1 MAIKFFNTL
10 SGKKEEF
17 KPLQEGKVGIYLCG
31 PTVYD
36 EPHIGHAR
44 SAYVFEVIRRYFQ
57 FKGYK
62 VRFVRNV
69 TDVDDKIINK
79 AREQESSDDI
89 ARICEEIA
97 EKYYNI
103 YSLWMSKMG
112 ISPPDIEP
120 RATEHIPEMQE
131 LISTLI
137 DKGYAYVV
145 DGDVYFRVKKFK
157 DYGRLSRRSVDE
169 MIAGA
174 RIEPGEKKEE
184 PLDFALWKK
193 AKPQEPSWDS
203 PWGRGRPGWHIECSV
218 MSTGYLGVP
227 FDIHCGGIDLIFPH
241 HENEIAQSQAATGKE
256 FARYWLHNGLLT
268 INGQKMAK
276 SLGNFITVEQVLTRY
291 HPDVLKLFFL
301 TTNYRSPID
310 FTWEKLDELAE
321 AKEKFD
327 SFLSRTKRIKRVHF
341 SSRAESRNNYS
352 EELNQFRQKFIQAM
366 DDDFNTAVAL
376 GVLYEIVNL
385 GNKILEDISFSFVEK
400 NILLSEI
407 RQTLLE
413 FGKIFCL
420 FLQASDDEGYNQL
433 VEKVIAIREI
443 LRKEKRFELADRIR
457 EELMSLGIVIEDGKD
472 KTTWRKGAK
481 VR

>member
-89 ARICEEIA
+89 TRICEEIA

-137 DKGYAYVV
+137 HKGYAYVV

-184 PLDFALWKK
+184 PLDFALWKE

-218 MSTGYLGVP
+218 MSTGY
-227 FDIHCGGIDLIFPH
+227 
-241 HENEIAQSQAATGKE
+241 
-256 FARYWLHNGLLT
+256 
-268 INGQKMAK
+268 
-276 SLGNFITVEQVLTRY
+276 
-291 HPDVLKLFFL
+291 
-301 TTNYRSPID
+301 
-310 FTWEKLDELAE
+310 
-321 AKEKFD
+321 
-327 SFLSRTKRIKRVHF
+327 
-341 SSRAESRNNYS
+341 
-352 EELNQFRQKFIQAM
+352 
-366 DDDFNTAVAL
+366 
-376 GVLYEIVNL
+376 
-385 GNKILEDISFSFVEK
+385 
-400 NILLSEI
+400 
-407 RQTLLE
+407 
-413 FGKIFCL
+413 
-420 FLQASDDEGYNQL
+420 
-433 VEKVIAIREI
+433 
-443 LRKEKRFELADRIR
+443 
-457 EELMSLGIVIEDGKD
+457 
-472 KTTWRKGAK
+472 
-481 VR
+481 